1 MSLERK
7 IQKITV
13 PTIEIDEMKMGNTDD
28 PKNELYSRDSR
39 PHQSGSLFPLVQI
52 NKYSFS
58 ENEISY
64 FKLDLTDYI
73 PRVTVVVAQGDGRFL
88 SKSYPK
94 DGDPLSV
101 FIRSRVKEFNPIR
114 CDFEIT
120 SISSAPSTDSTGNTV
135 IYNIEASLRI
145 PRLHAEFCKAY
156 KNMNSYDALLELATD
171 MKLGFAS
178 NELVTDDKM
187 TWLCPFDSY
196 KKFMMDITK
205 ASYKDDDS
213 FFETWIDH
221 FYIMN
226 FVNVNN
232 QFGEEFDVEN
242 AFETLNASNDYNE
255 GQTVEVENTKLLL
268 SNHKNLRGSGNWIAG
283 YTLLNNCGQV
293 VQSNGYRRYVQFYD
307 MNIDGEPNTKYQSYF
322 IEPLSTAG
330 VDDKILMRGRVKE
343 PEIYKEQN
351 KNKFMGIQISNP
363 TGQVHANYMH
373 AIVNN
378 FQNTQEI
385 DKMILHVSLT
395 KANFNLYRGQRIPL
409 LILNEPGTQRAV
421 MTQDPEAPE
430 NPKLVQDKFLSGYY
444 YIKGMNI
451 SWSESDANFYQDLYL
466 ARREWPIPHQASENT
481 SQG

>member
-1 MSLERK
+1 MLERK

-13 PTIEIDEMKMGNTDD
+13 PTIEIDELKMGNTDD
-28 PKNELYSRDSR
+28 PDNEMYSTDSR
-39 PHQSGSLFPLVQI
+39 PKQSGSLFPLVQI

-58 ENEISY
+58 ENEITN
-64 FKLDLTDYI
+64 FELDLTGFLPTI
-73 PRVTVVVAQGDGRFL
+73 TVLIAQGDGRFL

-94 DGDPLSV
+94 DGDPISI

-135 IYNIEASLRI
+135 LYSIDATLRV
-145 PRLHAEFCKAY
+145 PRLYAEFCKAY
-156 KNMNSYDALLELATD
+156 KDMSSYDALMTLATD

-178 NELVTDDKM
+178 NELITNDKM
-187 TWLCPFDSY
+187 TWLCPYDTY
-196 KKFMMDITK
+196 LKFLNDVTK

-232 QFGEEFDVEN
+232 QFGEEFDIET
-242 AFETLNASNDYNE
+242 AFETLNASNDFNV
-255 GQTVEVENTKLLL
+255 GQNVEVEETKIVL
-268 SNHKNLRGSGNWIAG
+268 SNHKNLRGSGNWISG

-293 VQSNGYRRYVQFYD
+293 VQANGYRRYVQFYD
-307 MNIDGEPNTKYQSYF
+307 MNAEGEPNTKYQSYF
-322 IEPLSTAG
+322 IEPLSTKG
-330 VDDKILMRGRVKE
+330 VEDKILLRGRIKE

-351 KNKFMGIQISNP
+351 KNKFMGVHIANP
-363 TGQVHANYMH
+363 VGQVHENYMH

-378 FQNTQEI
+378 FQNNMEI
-385 DKMILHVSLT
+385 DKMTLHVKLT
-395 KANFNLYRGQRIPL
+395 KANFNLYRGQRIPV
-409 LILNEPGTQRAV
+409 LILNEPGTQRAT

-444 YIKGMNI
+444 YIKGMTI
-451 SWSESDANFYQDLYL
+451 SWSETNANFFQDLYL
-466 ARREWPIPHQASENT
+466 ARREWPIPHQAAENT